1 MEIDAESSV
10 AMWLTASVKAIITQY
25 RVSRDKERVIK
36 TPKQIYFLVP
46 AGTGKS
52 SSTLNMTLVLQ
63 FCAARETF
71 LMISSGSL
79 KVLVAWVWWRLP
91 C

>member
-36 TPKQIYFLVP
+36 TPKSNLF
-46 AGTGKS
+46 
-52 SSTLNMTLVLQ
+52 
-63 FCAARETF
+63 
-71 LMISSGSL
+71 SGPR
-79 KVLVAWVWWRLP
+79 WYW
-91 C
+91 